1 MNKESNVSSQ
11 VYGGLAMIMKVLV
24 FASIAVGILLLL
36 RIIFLFFGSLKT
48 IPGYEQ
54 IVAITD
60 SFIGPLKSIAPVETP
75 YEGRFDIAAT
85 VVLIL
90 ALVLEFVVHGVQNF
104 LERQSIRSGAARPA
118 VSSAAVPRLPEIKDD
133 LAKK

>member
-1 MNKESNVSSQ
+1 MNKESNISSQ

-36 RIIFLFFGSLKT
+36 RIIFLFFGTLKT

-60 SFIGPLKSIAPVETP
+60 SFIGPFKSIAPVETP

-85 VVLIL
+85 IALIL